1 MGIFELY
8 EKFKDQLSDPVVI
21 SGDFMGWIE
30 REIEERTKNIWATIV
45 DPRDDEPLR
54 LKNVVNDLR
63 ERQHQVF
70 VNVNNHFEGSAPRT
84 IEKIKALL

>member
-30 REIEERTKNIWATIV
+30 REIEERTKNISDTIV
-45 DPRDDEPLR
+45 DPRDDELLR
-54 LKNVVNDLR
+54 LTSVVNHLR
-63 ERQHQVF
+63 ERASGLRKRKQSFRGFLHL
-70 VNVNNHFEGSAPRT
+70 GR
-84 IEKIKALL
+84 